1 MSDHIRQRNYE
12 LAMWICWNSSL
23 GKGTGESVCTS
34 PSELEEREAGKVKET
49 VGMDCAGQKTE
60 GSKGHCKD

>member
-1 MSDHIRQRNYE
+1 MSDDIRQRKYK

-23 GKGTGESVCTS
+23 GKETGESVRTS
-34 PSELEEREAGKVKET
+34 PSGYEEREAAGVKET

-60 GSKGHCKD
+60 GPKGHCKD